1 MEKIYSFIGDATHED
16 SLDGLNY
23 CIVLCDDAP
32 GDIVDEVMEE
42 SEDAIFYKV
51 DRAQMDSLAKSIEM
65 DVDRHAMGDGYL
77 LDLTEPYIL
86 ATAD

>member
-1 MEKIYSFIGDATHED
+1 
-16 SLDGLNY
+16 
-23 CIVLCDDAP
+23 
-32 GDIVDEVMEE
+32 
-42 SEDAIFYKV
+42 
-51 DRAQMDSLAKSIEM
+51 MDSLAKSIEM